1 MLLFFP
7 RSQDMLN
14 VFTVILPIPSKP
26 ATAASLWKEVMDLVV
41 KAIEDGVGR
50 GWWKD
55 TWG

>member
-14 VFTVILPIPSKP
+14 VFTIILPIPSKP

-41 KAIEDGVGR
+41 KAIEE
-50 GWWKD
+50 
-55 TWG
+55 